1 MKEPGEMPTV
11 NGAGNTSANGSSNAV
26 DVSADAKL
34 GMISSVKNLYQGKR
48 DDNGRIPWVQA
59 YPDDL
64 DTPAEDAETAR
75 YALLIRNV
83 KCYDGRRKLQIET
96 VIIQSP
102 LLKDAL
108 GSVLDNYPGITT
120 GLDRM
125 TLKPPFQPFVHRWN
139 KLRAAVANEKDT
151 ETKAHLDLLY
161 HVLEEELRDQI
172 KARDDLLAHNVITF
186 DEAWFIFE
194 PGTIVYSSKNDE
206 PCAVRLSSGQ
216 YGENACGRFYQL
228 ACQHVDWD
236 GEKFGYG
243 NTILQLPEFSGTKP
257 ITQLMAYPLSF
268 HPRHEEVK
276 ASLIKRGETFESFAG
291 YHYKAYQ
298 GIALGLGPWG
308 PVKYNVSLQVRSG
321 HQLRLTCLRST
332 AALSLIPMHGTAFN
346 RTTVSRSLTSPGK
359 LCPIQMK
366 IS

>member
-1 MKEPGEMPTV
+1 MAPTAMMNENVPVSEQLIANGVENMTV
-11 NGAGNTSANGSSNAV
+11 NGSNKAV
-26 DVSADAKL
+26 DDSDAVKD

-48 DDNGRIPWVQA
+48 DNNGRIPWVQA

-83 KCYDGRRKLQIET
+83 KCYDGRRKLQIES

-102 LLKDAL
+102 LLKGAL

-120 GLDRM
+120 GLERM

-139 KLRAAVANEKDT
+139 KLRAAITNEKDP

-194 PGTIVYSSKNDE
+194 PGTIVYSTKNDE
-206 PCAVRLSSGQ
+206 PCAVRLNSGS
-216 YGENACGRFYQL
+216 YGENQCGRYYQL
-228 ACQHVDWD
+228 SCQHVDWD
-236 GEKFGYG
+236 GEKFGHGMTYLS
-243 NTILQLPEFSGTKP
+243 IPEFPGTKP
-257 ITQLMAYPLSF
+257 ITQLKAFPLSF
-268 HPRHEEVK
+268 HPQHEEVK
-276 ASLIKRGETFESFAG
+276 VSLIKRGETFERFAG

-298 GIALGLGPWG
+298 GIAIGEGPWG
-308 PVKYNVSLQVRSG
+308 PVRYNVSP
-321 HQLRLTCLRST
+321 RLFHRHWL
-332 AALSLIPMHGTAFN
+332 P
-346 RTTVSRSLTSPGK
+346 
-359 LCPIQMK
+359 
-366 IS
+366 